1 MAIDISTLLDPEGPI
16 ASNTQTTNPMS
27 LVTVMREQN
36 TLSNFAAQEAVKAGV
51 EASGLIDQVAQQQTQ
66 YVQQRGNLAIKA
78 ATEQAAVSAQL
89 QEDLAPLEQNREAL
103 EAGLQQGLGE
113 LGELQQNAN
122 RSFLAN
128 PFTYYRDK
136 NAIARK
142 TETLNQIQR
151 TLGALYAQEDM
162 QYAQAAQ
169 QLRRWREQ
177 NMNVAYM
184 TVEMD
189 HAVNQI
195 ELQKKQQQLNVYS
208 QTVENAQRFSQ
219 QRKRVSEGFYLQQQ
233 QEADMDPLYRHMY
246 WLQNGTVD
254 GYNRQQRNKYA
265 QYYSTLPAEQKN
277 SIATSMVFAEEFG
290 EAGIPINRRQH
301 MLNLAEN
308 AQDDALIAAGY
319 LSREPGIADAV
330 TTGTNYLISRDYNNR
345 VQQWQAQNPDEYL
358 AAGNKVPASVQKN
371 IMAQVQKQYQNVTGE
386 QALIATGNLVEADMS
401 AVVSAAPDKLF
412 MFEDAANQMRL
423 EGFSEPVVQY
433 FASPQFQQL
442 TTTGPQ
448 GPFDVTTNYVSSMT
462 DQMLDAGVPKGEI
475 TPAIGAYLKRSA
487 NAYYMQNGQY
497 GNIMETLKA
506 YGKEFNPT
514 IRVTPLRAG
523 SLIERIGGTLTDNA
537 AAAELRNTEFNYGN
551 SQDLQNAI
559 TRTKRARER
568 LVRPTPEQLQRE
580 AQQRGR
586 RFPTQADFD
595 TAQ

>member
-16 ASNTQTTNPMS
+16 VSNTQTTNPMN

-51 EASGLIDQVAQQQTQ
+51 EASSLIDQAAQQQTQ

-103 EAGLQQGLGE
+103 EAGLQQGLAE

-195 ELQKKQQQLNVYS
+195 ELQKKRQQLNVYT
-208 QTVENAQRFSQ
+208 QAVENAQRFSQ

-233 QEADMDPLYRHMY
+233 QESDMDPLYRHMY

-386 QALIATGNLVEADMS
+386 QGLIATGNLIDQDMS
-401 AVVSAAPDKLF
+401 VKASANPAELF
-412 MFEDAANQMRL
+412 TFEDAANQMRL

-433 FASPQFQQL
+433 FASPQYQQL
-442 TTTGPQ
+442 TTTGAQ
-448 GPFDVTTNYVSSMT
+448 GPFDPATNFVLRISE
-462 DQMLDAGVPKGEI
+462 QMQDAGVPKGEI
-475 TPAIGAYLKRSA
+475 SPAISAFLRRSA
-487 NAYYMQNGQY
+487 SANYMQNGQY
-497 GNIMETLKA
+497 GNAMETLKA

-514 IRVTPLRAG
+514 ISVTPLRQGA
-523 SLIERIGGTLTDNA
+523 LIQRIGRTLDDTT
-537 AAAELRNTEFNYGN
+537 AEQQLREQSFNYAN
-551 SQDLQNAI
+551 PQDVQNVI
-559 TRTKRARER
+559 TRARRAEQAIQNRSR
-568 LVRPTPEQLQRE
+568 ALNPTPPQILEQYTGTPP
-580 AQQRGR
+580 QQTT
-586 RFPTQADFD
+586 P
-595 TAQ
+595 

>member
-36 TLSNFAAQEAVKAGV
+36 TLSNFAAQAAVQAGV
-51 EASGLIDQVAQQQTQ
+51 EASGLIDQAAQEQTQ

-195 ELQKKQQQLNVYS
+195 ELQKKQQQLNTYT
-208 QTVENAQRFSQ
+208 QTVANAQRFSQ
-219 QRKRVSEGFYLQQQ
+219 QRQRVSEGFYLQQQ
-233 QEADMDPLYRHMY
+233 QESDMDPLYRHMY

-277 SIATSMVFAEEFG
+277 SFATSMVFAEEFG
-290 EAGIPINRRQH
+290 EAGIPLNRRQH

-345 VQQWQAQNPDEYL
+345 VQQWQAQNPDEFL

-386 QALIATGNLVEADMS
+386 QGLIATGNLIDQDMS
-401 AVVSAAPDKLF
+401 VKASANPAELF
-412 MFEDAANQMRL
+412 TFEDSANQMRL

-433 FASPQFQQL
+433 FASPQYQQL
-442 TTTGPQ
+442 TTTGAQ
-448 GPFDVTTNYVSSMT
+448 GPFDPATNFVLRMSE
-462 DQMLDAGVPKGEI
+462 QMQDSGVPKGEI
-475 TPAIGAYLKRSA
+475 SPSISAFLRRSA
-487 NAYYMQNGQY
+487 SANYMQNGQY
-497 GNIMETLKA
+497 GNAMETLKA
-506 YGKEFNPT
+506 YGKDFNPT
-514 IRVTPLRAG
+514 ISVTPLRQGA
-523 SLIERIGGTLTDNA
+523 LIQRIGRALDDTT
-537 AAAELRNTEFNYGN
+537 AEQQLREQSFNLAN
-551 SQDLQNAI
+551 PQDVQNVI
-559 TRTKRARER
+559 TRARRAEQAIQNRSR
-568 LVRPTPEQLQRE
+568 ALNPTPPQILEQYTGTPP
-580 AQQRGR
+580 QQTT
-586 RFPTQADFD
+586 P
-595 TAQ
+595 